1 MLRSPICHGWLTDS
15 QRGGKAVRLGY
26 ALPHT
31 FPKSLPAPP
40 AILAGR
46 ASGRLRGGR
55 AGSQFRPRSDGT
67 TGLSPAPL
75 VRARGGRD

>member
-31 FPKSLPAPP
+31 FPKSLPAPAIPP
-40 AILAGR
+40 AR
-46 ASGRLRGGR
+46 TASGRLRGGR
-55 AGSQFRPRSDGT
+55 AGSQFSPRSDGT
-67 TGLSPAPL
+67 TGLFPAPL